1 MIEFINDPVVLVKDD
16 NTFVLVEDFIVKCYD
31 ETLIIPQGF
40 VTDFASVPRIPVVF
54 TLFAGRAKK
63 SAILH
68 DYLYEQRLFDRKT
81 CDDLFLCAMEAEK
94 LARWIRNSMYVGVR
108 LGGAS
113 RYEN

>member
-1 MIEFINDPVVLVKDD
+1 MIEFINDPIVVVKDD
-16 NTFVLVEDFIVKCYD
+16 NTFILKDDFIVKCYD

-40 VTDFASVPRIPVVF
+40 TTDFASVPRIPVVF

-68 DYLYEQRLFDRKT
+68 DYLYEQKLFDRKT
-81 CDDLFLCAMEAEK
+81 CDELFLCAMEAEGISW
-94 LARWIRNSMYVGVR
+94 WIRSLMYRGVR

-113 RYEN
+113 YYEN